1 LRALHFHTNEDLGG
15 GERQVLALLTRS
27 ASHGVEA
34 ELLTT
39 PRGALAGEAAAA
51 GVPVHRVAR
60 RFSYDP
66 LATRRVVK
74 ILRERAIDVL
84 HVHDGFAASLGVFA
98 ANAAGVPVLVHRRI
112 ASPLRDNWLTRRK
125 YSPKR
130 VARFLAVSETVAG
143 ALRAF
148 GLPAEKIRIVPSG
161 VDIAALRRL
170 PKGRGRELLTP
181 ELRGATPLLGTIG
194 KLAPKKGI
202 DVILG
207 AFAEIRAKLPDAA
220 LLVVGGGPEET
231 ALRALA
237 RFLGLDDG
245 VVFTGPLPDGPAVL
259 ADLDMFLFAS
269 ELEGSPGVLR
279 EAMALGV
286 PIVTVD
292 TPGCVEVAG
301 DAALTVPR
309 GDAPALAA
317 AALALHADPSRAAAL
332 RAAGL
337 ARVESRFSLD
347 AMVAATVAAARDAA
361 GRAA

>member
-39 PRGALAGEAAAA
+39 ARGALAGEAAAA

-66 LATRRVVK
+66 LATYRVVK

-84 HVHDGFAASLGVFA
+84 HVHDGFAASIGVFA
-98 ANAAGVPVLVHRRI
+98 ANTLDIPVLVHRRI
-112 ASPLRDNWLTRRK
+112 ASPLRANWLTQRK
-125 YSPKR
+125 YSPDR

-143 ALRAF
+143 ELRAF
-148 GLPAEKIRIVPSG
+148 GIPSEKIRVVPSG
-161 VDIAALRRL
+161 VDIPALRQL
-170 PKGRGRELLTP
+170 PKGRGRSLLTP
-181 ELRGATPLLGTIG
+181 ALRGAAPLLGTIG

-202 DVILG
+202 DVVLR
-207 AFAEIRAKLPDAA
+207 AFAALRAELPAAA
-220 LLVVGGGPEET
+220 LLVVGGGPEEP

-237 RFLGLDDG
+237 ASLGLDNHA
-245 VVFTGPLPDGPAVL
+245 VFTGPLPDGPAIL
-259 ADLDMFLFAS
+259 ADLDIFLFAS

-317 AALALHADPSRAAAL
+317 AALALHADPARAAAL

-337 ARVESRFSLD
+337 TRVEARFSLD
-347 AMVAATVAAARDAA
+347 AMVATTIAAARDAA